1 MENFICKTCG
11 VEYAESET
19 PPVRCPICEDPR
31 QYVGWEGQQWT
42 TMAQL
47 KADGYKNDVRQK
59 EPSLIGVGITP
70 SFTIGIRY
78 EGLGTARQFQ
88 SCIDEDRMQR
98 LINSSNSF
106 LVVWIIMA

>member
-47 KADGYKNDVRQK
+47 KTDGYKNDVRQE

-70 SFTIGIRY
+70 SFT
-78 EGLGTARQFQ
+78 T
-88 SCIDEDRMQR
+88 
-98 LINSSNSF
+98 INSTHECSE
-106 LVVWIIMA
+106 